1 MKIENNLNYTIL
13 SDAINQNLLNNFKD
27 YTILNDNL
35 TYQDVEDMIYSFPS
49 KTVVLNDLLRKFK
62 TKEKEK
68 IIDLLRVRGVNFI
81 NITSFIEEAIYGDY
95 IFVYYDNKIVIE
107 GATKEVLKSE
117 KLLKRL
123 GFGLPFAMDLSTQ
136 LKLYQVL
143 DKEELDLRK
152 LVDTLWN

>member
-13 SDAINQNLLNNFKD
+13 SDAINQNLLNNFND

-35 TYQDVEDMIYSFPS
+35 TYQEIEDMIYSFPS
-49 KTVVLNDLLRKFK
+49 KTVVLNDVLRKFK

-68 IIDLLRVRGVNFI
+68 IIELLRVRGVNFI

-95 IFVYYDNKIVIE
+95 IYVFYDNKIVIE

-143 DKEELDLRK
+143 DNEELDLGK

>member
-136 LKLYQVL
+136 LKLYQIL

>member
-35 TYQDVEDMIYSFPS
+35 TYQEVEDMIYSFPS
-49 KTVVLNDLLRKFK
+49 KTIVLNDILRKFK

-68 IIDLLRVRGVNFI
+68 IIELLRVRSVNFI
-81 NITSFIEEAIYGDY
+81 NITSFIEEVIYGDY
-95 IFVYYDNKIVIE
+95 IYVFYDNKIVME
-107 GATKEVLKSE
+107 GATKEVLKEE

-123 GFGLPFAMDLSTQ
+123 GFGLPFAIDLSTQ

-143 DKEELDLRK
+143 DNEELDLGK

>member
-49 KTVVLNDLLRKFK
+49 KTVVLNEILRKFK